1 MIRAGRDGLVK
12 WDPTGVGGATA
23 VALASIKS
31 FTLSLATEKINV
43 TCFQDTNRVYIPGMR
58 DISGTLTG
66 FWNSE
71 DMSLVEATALTAP
84 GWLELIPHSSDPDA
98 LTPHAFKGLAYMDA
112 ELDTD
117 VEGAPALS
125 GTFMAAGPW
134 TLPTG
139 TTTALGLPP
148 RRGRDAEDREAE
160 DRDRDR
166 AAA

>member
-1 MIRAGRDGLVK
+1 MILSGRDGLVK
-12 WDPTGVGGATA
+12 WDPTGVGGLTA
-23 VALASIKS
+23 EALASIKA

-66 FWNSE
+66 FWNSD
-71 DMSLVEATALTAP
+71 DMSLIEATALTAP
-84 GWLELIPHSSDPDA
+84 GMLELIPHSNDPSA
-98 LTPHAFKGLAYMDA
+98 ATPHAFTGLAYMDA

-134 TLPTG
+134 TLP
-139 TTTALGLPP
+139 
-148 RRGRDAEDREAE
+148 
-160 DRDRDR
+160 
-166 AAA
+166 AAAMARLSERADRNRERVAA

>member
-12 WDPTGVGGATA
+12 WDPTGGATA
-23 VALASIKS
+23 VEVASIKG
-31 FTLSLATEKINV
+31 FTLSMTVEKIPV
-43 TCFQDTNRVYIPGMR
+43 TCFTDTNRVYVPGLP
-58 DISGTLTG
+58 DLSGTIVG
-66 FWNSE
+66 FWNSD
-71 DMSLVEATALTAP
+71 DMSLIEASMLTTP
-84 GWLELIPHSSDPDA
+84 GTLELIPHTNDPNA
-98 LTPHAFKGLAYMDA
+98 TTPHKFSGLAYMDA

-125 GTFMAAGPW
+125 GTFMGAGPW

-139 TTTALGLPP
+139 GTTAF
-148 RRGRDAEDREAE
+148 DARTRS

>member
-12 WDPTGVGGATA
+12 WDPTGGATGT
-23 VALASIKS
+23 ALVSIKS
-31 FTLSLATEKINV
+31 WTLSLATEKINV

-58 DISGTLTG
+58 DISGSLTG
-66 FWNSE
+66 FWNSD
-71 DMSLVEATALTAP
+71 DMSLIEATALTEP
-84 GWLELIPHSSDPDA
+84 GTLDLIPHSNDPSA
-98 LTPHAFKGLAYMDA
+98 ATPHSFKGTAYMDA

-134 TLPTG
+134 TLPTAAMMNLE
-139 TTTALGLPP
+139 AL
-148 RRGRDAEDREAE
+148 RAKTDQ

-166 AAA
+166 AA

>member
-12 WDPTGVGGATA
+12 WDETGVGTTS
-23 VALASIKS
+23 VALVSIKS
-31 FTLSLATEKINV
+31 WTLSLATEKINV

-58 DISGTLTG
+58 DVSGSLTG
-66 FWNSE
+66 FWNSA
-71 DMSLVEATALTAP
+71 DMTLIEATALTTP
-84 GWLELIPHSSDPDA
+84 GWLELVPHSNDPSQA
-98 LTPHAFKGLAYMDA
+98 TPHKFSGKAYMDA

-139 TTTALGLPP
+139 TALQLAERIEG
-148 RRGRDAEDREAE
+148 RRGETRET
-160 DRDRDR
+160 R
-166 AAA
+166 APEAA

>member
-12 WDPTGVGGATA
+12 WDPTGGASG
-23 VALASIKS
+23 VALVSIKS
-31 FTLSLATEKINV
+31 WTLSLATEKINV

-58 DISGTLTG
+58 DISGSLAG
-66 FWNSE
+66 FWNSD
-71 DMSLVEATALTAP
+71 DMSLIEATALTEP
-84 GWLELIPHSSDPDA
+84 GMLDLIPHTSDPDA
-98 LTPHAFKGLAYMDA
+98 LGAHKFSGLAYMDA

-134 TLPTG
+134 TLPGG
-139 TTTALGLPP
+139 TTTALGVDRT
-148 RRGRDAEDREAE
+148 RRDRDRAPADE
-160 DRDRDR
+160 DRDR

>member
-12 WDPTGVGGATA
+12 WDPTGGATG
-23 VALASIKS
+23 VALVSIKS
-31 FTLSLATEKINV
+31 WTLSLATEKINV

-66 FWNSE
+66 FWNSD

-84 GWLELIPHSSDPDA
+84 GMLQLIPHSNDPSA
-98 LTPHAFKGLAYMDA
+98 LTPHEFSGLAYMDA
-112 ELDTD
+112 EIDTD

-134 TLPTG
+134 TLPSG
-139 TTTALGLPP
+139 TTTALGVGH
-148 RRGRDAEDREAE
+148 RA
-160 DRDRDR
+160 R